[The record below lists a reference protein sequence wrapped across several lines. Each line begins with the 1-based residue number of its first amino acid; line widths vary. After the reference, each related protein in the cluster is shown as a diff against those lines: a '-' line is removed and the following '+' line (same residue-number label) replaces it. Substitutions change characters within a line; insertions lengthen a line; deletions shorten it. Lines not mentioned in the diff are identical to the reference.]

1 MFFLFGVSVSANNYV
16 EARMSQFTQ
25 DFCDFAIVTSQQ
37 NDQKLLSQTFCT
49 FNYIAV
55 ETDNNEKEKNS
66 IEGSGPK
73 MCQPISSTWQL
84 SQE

>member
-1 MFFLFGVSVSANNYV
+1 
-16 EARMSQFTQ
+16 MSQFTQ

-55 ETDNNEKEKNS
+55 ETDSNEKEKKTQLKDLDLKS
-66 IEGSGPK
+66 IKCVRANLEHVATFSRVIP
-73 MCQPISSTWQL
+73 
-84 SQE
+84 E